1 MLATCAHDDGTSSEQ
16 GKRIDGV
23 LATGK
28 DLIIVSIDTLRAD
41 RLPFYGGS
49 RANAGDPRQ
58 QWSLAWLAANGTL
71 LENAYA
77 HVGITLPSLASLW
90 TGQEPLQH
98 GVLTNRGLVEQPTFA
113 MEMADLGWHGVSMNT
128 SGILRSGAG
137 LERGFDTYKAIKPK
151 FEAEL
156 AKRITEK
163 ARVTITEGEPL
174 MMWAHYVTP
183 HAPYAPTSEFAGT
196 YTTSPD
202 PPGTNAVVHS
212 VEAGPVGA
220 HTELIAHL
228 RNLYDEEILVTD
240 SYVQDLL
247 SRLDAIYRESGRG
260 GLLDNAVVVFTSDH
274 GEELGDRN
282 SFVQHAKSLYSG
294 VIRVPTLVLGAEWP
308 AQRDARML
316 GLKDLLPW
324 VIHGTE
330 PTDRYVVSALKDRFF
345 AIRDSRWTL
354 VHNPMD
360 DMSGPGGLPPGSEYP
375 YPTVALFDHI
385 KDPLEMVD
393 LAAQHPKEVERLL
406 DELRAWFDAVER
418 SKAQALNQVID
429 DETLNELGYA
439 ADEGEQ
445 PATTPP
451 PWTGSDWRGR

>member
-1 MLATCAHDDGTSSEQ
+1 MF
-16 GKRIDGV
+16 R
-23 LATGK
+23 
-28 DLIIVSIDTLRAD
+28 
-41 RLPFYGGS
+41 P
-49 RANAGDPRQ
+49 
-58 QWSLAWLAANGTL
+58 
-71 LENAYA
+71 
-77 HVGITLPSLASLW
+77 
-90 TGQEPLQH
+90 
-98 GVLTNRGLVEQPTFA
+98 
-113 MEMADLGWHGVSMNT
+113 
-128 SGILRSGAG
+128 
-137 LERGFDTYKAIKPK
+137 
-151 FEAEL
+151 
-156 AKRITEK
+156 
-163 ARVTITEGEPL
+163 
-174 MMWAHYVTP
+174 
-183 HAPYAPTSEFAGT
+183 
-196 YTTSPD
+196 
-202 PPGTNAVVHS
+202 
-212 VEAGPVGA
+212 
-220 HTELIAHL
+220 
-228 RNLYDEEILVTD
+228 
-240 SYVQDLL
+240 
-247 SRLDAIYRESGRG
+247 
-260 GLLDNAVVVFTSDH
+260 
-274 GEELGDRN
+274 
-282 SFVQHAKSLYSG
+282 
-294 VIRVPTLVLGAEWP
+294 AEWP

-385 KDPLEMVD
+385 KDLLEMVD